1 MRRYWPAFV
10 LFTISICAAQQSGD
24 TQAQSSQAQET
35 PSSDHAAAM
44 RTEFRVRY
52 INGAD
57 VYINGGRTS
66 GLTEGAILVV
76 KQDPKMASDDPQ
88 NKAIE
93 PGIIA
98 KLRVISVAST
108 SAVCEVEA
116 KARDLNAGDTVTLPD
131 TEVEKLVEKNALGNT
146 RKYPMVISFTAGDPL
161 DEEVRN
167 AIPRPPLPEVNMA
180 RGRIGFDVSVIQQVG
195 QGGGSSKEYGAVVRA
210 DFARL
215 FGTHWNLTGYWRGE
229 RRISGAP
236 SQPSIQDLINRTYLM
251 SFAYINPD
259 SAWMAGI
266 GRLYLPWASS
276 LETIDGAYVARNI
289 TSHTLVGVFAGSTPN
304 PTAWNYDP
312 QRRIG
317 GSFFNAHGGSFD
329 QFRFSTTSGLGIA
342 LLNWKTNRP
351 FAFTEN
357 SISFKR
363 YFTLF
368 HAMQIDRPTPNP
380 STPAVGV
387 GLGESLVSLRV
398 QVHPRVAI
406 DVSDTY
412 FRDVPTYD
420 PTLVG
425 TGLLDKYLYQGI
437 NGGVRATFPL
447 HLTGYFSLGQSSN
460 SSDTK
465 SSLNEL
471 FGVTMANI
479 WKTGLQADV
488 RFSKFDSSFAA
499 GTYRTVTLS
508 RDLGERFTLNLQGGS
523 YIYNSQLAANSNSK
537 FINLL
542 CDTNIGAKFFLE
554 SAFTGERG
562 GNLNYN
568 QWTTTFG
575 YRFDNRS
582 KLRRAAHANHP

>member
-1 MRRYWPAFV
+1 MRRYWPALII
-10 LFTISICAAQQSGD
+10 LFIPICAAQQTGD
-24 TQAQSSQAQET
+24 TQPQAAQVQVAPSKDQAA
-35 PSSDHAAAM
+35 PM
-44 RTEFRVRY
+44 RTEFHVRY

-57 VYINGGRTS
+57 VYIDGGRTS
-66 GLTEGAILVV
+66 GLTEGTILVL
-76 KQDPKMASDDPQ
+76 KQDPTKVTEDPL

-93 PGIIA
+93 PGVVA
-98 KLRVISVAST
+98 KLRVVSVAST
-108 SAVCEVEA
+108 SAICEVEA
-116 KARDLNAGDTVTLPD
+116 KARELSAGDTVTLPD
-131 TEVEKLVEKNALGNT
+131 TEVEKLVEKNTLGNT

-180 RGRIGFDVSVIQQVG
+180 RGRIGFDVSMIQQIG
-195 QGGGSSKEYGAVVRA
+195 QGGGTSKEYGMVVRA

-215 FGTHWNLTGYWRGE
+215 FGTYWNLTGYWRGE
-229 RRISGAP
+229 RQVSGAP
-236 SQPSIQDLINRTYLM
+236 SQASIQDLINRTYLM
-251 SFAYINPD
+251 SLAYINPD
-259 SAWMAGI
+259 SAWTAGI
-266 GRLYLPWASS
+266 GRLYIPWASS
-276 LETIDGAYVARNI
+276 LETIDGAYVARNLSSN
-289 TSHTLVGVFAGSTPN
+289 TVLGVFAGSTPN
-304 PTAWNYDP
+304 PTAWDYDP

-317 GSFFNAHGGSFD
+317 GSFFNVHGGSYERFH
-329 QFRFSTTSGLGIA
+329 FSTTTGLGIA
-342 LLNWKTNRP
+342 LLNWKTDRP

-357 SISFKR
+357 SLSFKR

-368 HAMQIDRPTPNP
+368 EAMQVDRPSPNP

-387 GLGESLVSLRV
+387 GVGESLVSLRV

-420 PTLVG
+420 PALVG
-425 TGLLDKYLYQGI
+425 TGLLDTYLYQGV

-447 HLTGYFSLGQSSN
+447 HLTGYFSLGRSSE

-471 FGVTMANI
+471 FGVTTANI

-488 RFSKFDSSFAA
+488 RYSKFNSAFAA

-523 YIYNSQLAANSNSK
+523 YIYNSSLAANSNSN

-542 CDTNIGAKFFLE
+542 CDTNLGAKFFLE
-554 SAFTGERG
+554 SAFTSERG
-562 GNLNYN
+562 GTLNYN

-582 KLRRAAHANHP
+582 KLRRATHANHP